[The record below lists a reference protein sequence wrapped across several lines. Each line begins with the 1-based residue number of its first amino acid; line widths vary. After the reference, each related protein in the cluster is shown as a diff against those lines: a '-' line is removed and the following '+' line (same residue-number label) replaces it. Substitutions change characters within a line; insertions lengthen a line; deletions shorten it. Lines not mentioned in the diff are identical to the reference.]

1 MNHPPLL
8 LGNTVIFL
16 GLALQEWCAEEWNQ
30 VCGSTTDGLYRAPSA
45 SFFLKAD
52 SPAAKQTPSIPI
64 LQTHLSSWPGSLS
77 KADGNILIHHPLL
90 VASLGMSFSFQ
101 R

>member
-8 LGNTVIFL
+8 LGNTIIFP
-16 GLALQEWCAEEWNQ
+16 GLALKEWRAGEWNQ
-30 VCGSTTDGLYRAPSA
+30 VCGSPSDGLYRAPSA

-52 SPAAKQTPSIPI
+52 SPAAKQTPAIPI
-64 LQTHLSSWPGSLS
+64 FQTHLSSWPGSLF

-90 VASLGMSFSFQ
+90 VASLGMSFSYQ